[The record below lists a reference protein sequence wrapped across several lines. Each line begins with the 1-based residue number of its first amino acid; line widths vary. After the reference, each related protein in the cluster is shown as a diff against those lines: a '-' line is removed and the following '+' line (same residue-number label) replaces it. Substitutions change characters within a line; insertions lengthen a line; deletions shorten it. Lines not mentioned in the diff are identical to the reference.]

1 MGQKQ
6 RIFTLPG
13 VILKIYIK
21 GVKTKFAYFAGGKDL
36 FPKKYHNNNFSSGTF
51 ITIIFYKR
59 W

>member
-21 GVKTKFAYFAGGKDL
+21 GVKTKLAYFAEGKDL
-36 FPKKYHNNNFSSGTF
+36 FTQKLS
-51 ITIIFYKR
+51 
-59 W
+59 